1 MKGGFTLIELLVV
14 IALIGIATALILPD
28 MTGIFEDVLL
38 RSTARD
44 LVSACGLA
52 SSQAVTLNQAHRVR
66 LDLNNGRYLIERVS
80 SQADRGSRFVPVDDA
95 PGTRGEL
102 DRRIKVE
109 MHRLNEDQNGAPNEQ
124 AGPQDPQAR
133 PSQGDLMTFYPD
145 GTADGEE
152 ILLKDREGFG
162 LVLRVD
168 ATTSRVRVREL
179 PRP

>member
-1 MKGGFTLIELLVV
+1 MVV
-14 IALIGIATALILPD
+14 IVLIGIATALILPD

-66 LDLNNGRYLIERVS
+66 LDLNGGRYLIERVS
-80 SQADRGSRFVPVDDA
+80 SQADRGSRFVQVDDA

-109 MHRLNEDQNGAPNEQ
+109 MRRLDEDQNGAPNGQ
-124 AGPQDPQAR
+124 DRSPGSQDPQAR

-152 ILLKDREGFG
+152 ILLKDRQGFG

-168 ATTSRVRVREL
+168 ATTGRVRIREL
-179 PRP
+179 PRQ